1 MFSIVSQNDIGKSG
15 DCSIIV
21 YSLNPGGELVLRASG
36 DTFTEVEKDQQGLKT
51 LERNIL
57 TITKCLNIFISAV
70 LMCEKYVVHNTVA
83 GRGVL
88 VHSVSVYSL

>member
-1 MFSIVSQNDIGKSG
+1 MILVNQETAVLLS
-15 DCSIIV
+15 
-21 YSLNPGGELVLRASG
+21 YSLIPRGELVLRASG
-36 DTFTEVEKDQQGLKT
+36 DTFTEVEKGQQGLKT